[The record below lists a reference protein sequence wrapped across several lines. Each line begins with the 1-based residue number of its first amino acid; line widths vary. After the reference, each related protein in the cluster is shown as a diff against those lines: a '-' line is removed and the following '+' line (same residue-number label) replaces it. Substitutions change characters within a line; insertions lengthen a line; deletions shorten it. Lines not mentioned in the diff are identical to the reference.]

1 MFDRLRG
8 QVHHVEVSMD
18 LVIRALIVFEVAAS
32 AENAN
37 FLIQK
42 RLAVLRLVLLPV
54 RVAPFGS
61 FVELVISFELLL
73 AVREKAICAVRAVA
87 LSQVLRAQL
96 VLLELRDERLLGEV
110 WCRGY
115 ETEAAAAGS
124 LGIELWSRRAIICW
138 NECLRCWIHRG
149 RCAEALA

>member
-1 MFDRLRG
+1 VFQQIDGCLSVILTVFGGGKIPLCLLWSYFDFLIFTLGKDVFMFDRLRG

-73 AVREKAICAVRAVA
+73 AVREKAICAIHAVA
-87 LSQVLRAQL
+87 M
-96 VLLELRDERLLGEV
+96 
-110 WCRGY
+110 
-115 ETEAAAAGS
+115 
-124 LGIELWSRRAIICW
+124 
-138 NECLRCWIHRG
+138 
-149 RCAEALA
+149 